1 MTSHRR
7 LRSHPSQHHIP
18 HPRPTF
24 VAARF
29 GGNYAPLLAALV
41 VLYIVAPLLIDH
53 YWSDRLLDGLFY
65 ATVLL
70 GARGATG
77 RPAHMVSI
85 AALALVGMVASALGG
100 RPGWRGLSIVG
111 DLGNAAL
118 LIGLC
123 VLIIRDVLRHT
134 RVRIDTI
141 LGSLC
146 VYLLISLIF
155 AFLYLAIDTADT
167 NAFRGLDD
175 EDNSASDLLYF
186 SVTTLVT
193 LGYGDITPR
202 THIARSL
209 STVEALAGQLYLV
222 VLVAHL
228 VGLRLTQL
236 DPPPVDPPD

>member
-1 MTSHRR
+1 MTSQQKV
-7 LRSHPSQHHIP
+7 RSHLSQHHIP
-18 HPRPTF
+18 RSRRTF
-24 VAARF
+24 VADRF
-29 GGNYAPLLAALV
+29 GGNYAPLLIALV
-41 VLYIVAPLLIDH
+41 VLYVVAPLLIDN

-70 GARGATG
+70 GARGATAK
-77 RPAHMVSI
+77 PTHMIAI
-85 AALALVGMVASALGG
+85 AALALVSMFVSALGG
-100 RPGWRGLSIVG
+100 QPGWRALTIVG

-123 VLIIRDVLRHT
+123 VLIIRDVLRHS

-141 LGSLC
+141 FGSLC
-146 VYLLISLIF
+146 VYLLISLTF
-155 AFLYLAIDTADT
+155 AFLYLALDTVDT
-167 NAFRGLDD
+167 DAFRGLDD

-202 THIARSL
+202 THFARSL
-209 STVEALAGQLYLV
+209 STIEALVGQLYLV

-236 DPPPVDPPD
+236 PPPPVDPPD